1 MVVAAVGR
9 QGVDSLCSL
18 FYLLLLQAAP
28 TTPPHYCCSTDKT
41 RPTTT
46 ATTTTTTRT
55 TTTTP
60 NSQLATHNYQL
71 RNTTLVLVVQ
81 LVEEVSGS
89 SGGVAG

>member
-1 MVVAAVGR
+1 MLAILLATTAG
-9 QGVDSLCSL
+9 CSH
-18 FYLLLLQAAP
+18 YIP
-28 TTPPHYCCSTDKT
+28 PPHYCCSTDKT

-55 TTTTP
+55 TPATP